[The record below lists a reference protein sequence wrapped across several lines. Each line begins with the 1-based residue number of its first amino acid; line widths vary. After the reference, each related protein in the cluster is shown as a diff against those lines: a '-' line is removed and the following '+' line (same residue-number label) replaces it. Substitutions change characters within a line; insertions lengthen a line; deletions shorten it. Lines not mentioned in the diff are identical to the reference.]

1 MGAFIRFIAGLALL
15 PFVWAECRVAAAILP
30 NAFTQ
35 EAPFISTPLLS
46 MIAGFALW
54 LLLACRASTSSW
66 FYVLG
71 HELTHA
77 CWALLTFSKVS
88 KIKVS
93 SNGGYCLISNPGM
106 FTTLAPYFIPFYL
119 LVVLAARALLGIW
132 LDMSAYAPWWMG
144 AVGFTYGF
152 HVTNTIAALTKAEQ
166 SDIRVYGRFFS
177 CVFIVV
183 ANLAFLDL
191 GMSVAMGVP
200 VGELWCAVAESATSV
215 YAAVYAAFI
224 GAAAKLLAAL
234 RG

>member
-1 MGAFIRFIAGLALL
+1 MFGFLRFLVGLLLL
-15 PFVWAECRVAAAILP
+15 PFIWAECKVALAIVP

-35 EAPFISTPLLS
+35 QAPFLSAPLLA
-46 MIAGFALW
+46 MIGGFALW
-54 LLLACRASTSSW
+54 LLLACKVTVSNW

-119 LVVLAARALLGIW
+119 VVVLVLRAILGIW
-132 LDMSAYAPWWMG
+132 LDMSNGALWWMG
-144 AVGFTYGF
+144 AVGFAYGF

-177 CVFIVV
+177 CAFIVV

-191 GMSVAMGVP
+191 GMALSMGVP
-200 VGELWCAVAESATSV
+200 PGELWGSFVENTSATYLAVWS
-215 YAAVYAAFI
+215 AAR
-224 GAAAKLLAAL
+224 AAL
-234 RG
+234 ARQ